1 MKSILKPFLA
11 VLSVFVLSVGVC
23 IAQNAFGLNTAEKT
37 GKTINIEG
45 TQYEVWKTAK
55 AEAEFIRLRNTHGVE
70 YALWIGEETGQ
81 EINGVPVRITSSG
94 KHFII
99 VVSKNGNPYNK
110 YLK

>member
-1 MKSILKPFLA
+1 MKTSFLA
-11 VLSVFVLSVGVC
+11 ILSVLILSVGQST
-23 IAQNAFGLNTAEKT
+23 AQSKFGLDTAEKA
-37 GKTINIEG
+37 GKTISIEG

-55 AEAEFIRLRNTHGVE
+55 TGAEFIRLRNTHGAE
-70 YALWIGEETGQ
+70 YALWVGRETGQ

-99 VVSKNGNPYNK
+99 VVSKQGNPYNK